1 MEESG
6 DEREGKRKLED
17 EDYHKPENPE
27 YLFFECVTAVR

>member
-1 MEESG
+1 MEESREG
-6 DEREGKRKLED
+6 REGKRKL